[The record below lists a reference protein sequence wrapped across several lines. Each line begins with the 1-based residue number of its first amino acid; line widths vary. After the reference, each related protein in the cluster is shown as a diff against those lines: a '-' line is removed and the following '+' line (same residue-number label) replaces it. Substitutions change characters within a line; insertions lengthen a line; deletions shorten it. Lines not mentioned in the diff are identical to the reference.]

1 MRVRK
6 KINRLIS
13 RSLSPR
19 SHLPLTVSRQLYQL
33 PIATQ
38 ILIASEL
45 TATVQTLRMSQVH
58 ADQEFHKN
66 QAAHFSEVKRNT
78 LERKNQSE
86 SQVRFAIASIMHCIH
101 KGYEVEGLQNELIAS
116 TMIWVRES
124 VAKMQK

>member
-1 MRVRK
+1 MPTPEQTRTK
-6 KINRLIS
+6 NALSAILLYELSRLDQ
-13 RSLSPR
+13 
-19 SHLPLTVSRQLYQL
+19 LPLTVKVM
-33 PIATQ
+33 
-38 ILIASEL
+38 IASEL

-101 KGYEVEGLQNELIAS
+101 KGNEVEGLQNELIAS
-116 TMIWVRES
+116 TMTWVRES
-124 VAKMQK
+124 VTRTQT